1 MLIEPPIRYF
11 GKENVT
17 SCLTLPSIVN
27 NVPMPYHFIHTL
39 VARLNIQIKN
49 QISPRISIKDF
60 LPFHLA
66 FYVKT
71 KTFSQSKILMYY
83 ENSRRFGV
91 LVNIFQL
98 NVFDNFPITF
108 FMCH

>member
-60 LPFHLA
+60 FA
-66 FYVKT
+66 FPSCVLRENKDVFT
-71 KTFSQSKILMYY
+71 KQ
-83 ENSRRFGV
+83 NSNV
-91 LVNIFQL
+91 L
-98 NVFDNFPITF
+98 
-108 FMCH
+108 